1 MAIKVGING
10 FGRIG
15 RLVFR
20 AAIETGKVDI
30 VGINDPFIDLDYM
43 VYMAKYDTVHGQFK
57 HEISND
63 GKNLI
68 VDGKKIAVYAAMT
81 PAEIGWKEC
90 GAEYVVE
97 STGVFLT
104 KEKAQG
110 HQPNGLHRSQQ
121 RKQRQKDGA
130 GNKDDFPASE
140 PPGNEPGKRHGKQRP
155 RTHAQEQ
162 HAEDGFVEAEP
173 GFGVGNQRGP

>member
-57 HEISND
+57 HEVSTD
-63 GKNLI
+63 GTSLI
-68 VDGKKIAVYAAMT
+68 VDGKKIAVYAAMN
-81 PAEIGWKEC
+81 PSEIGWKEC

-97 STGVFLT
+97 STAYSL
-104 KEKAQG
+104 
-110 HQPNGLHRSQQ
+110 Q
-121 RKQRQKDGA
+121 RKRHRATSTLVRRRLLCRSVEGRHADVRKGVNRQVHDRHELRFQR
-130 GNKDDFPASE
+130 FVH
-140 PPGNEPGKRHGKQRP
+140 NELLGSDCEGSAR
-155 RTHAQEQ
+155 
-162 HAEDGFVEAEP
+162 
-173 GFGVGNQRGP
+173 